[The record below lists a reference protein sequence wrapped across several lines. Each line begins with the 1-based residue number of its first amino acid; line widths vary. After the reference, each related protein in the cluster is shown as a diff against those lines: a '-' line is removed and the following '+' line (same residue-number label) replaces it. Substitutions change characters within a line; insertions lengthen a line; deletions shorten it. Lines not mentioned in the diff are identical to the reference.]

1 MRATHDAIT
10 PARKW
15 GGDKMTRWQGDKMTR
30 WQDDKVT
37 QVRPV
42 ILSSLHPVILSSCHP
57 VTTQPLRKEKRLG
70 LTFLEVMIACAI
82 FLLSITVLY
91 QLVSRAS
98 NKALSVQKQAKA
110 TQLCQA
116 KLAEFVSGVL
126 PLQQQSGSFDSADEE
141 PDWQWTADCTD
152 ANVPNLWSVTV
163 TVSKEFSDGTK
174 AEVVLSQLVLDPAQ
188 RGSSLDSVSTTSGS
202 GTTTGGTP

>member
-1 MRATHDAIT
+1 MMLL
-10 PARKW
+10 PQKNAR
-15 GGDKMTRWQGDKMTR
+15 
-30 WQDDKVT
+30 
-37 QVRPV
+37 
-42 ILSSLHPVILSSCHP
+42 H
-57 VTTQPLRKEKRLG
+57 G

-141 PDWQWTADCTD
+141 TDWQWSADCSTD
-152 ANVPNLWSVTV
+152 NVPNNVPNLWSVTV
-163 TVSKEFSDGTK
+163 TVSKDFSDGTRT
-174 AEVVLSQLVLDPAQ
+174 EVVLSQFVLDPAQ